1 MTFLEA
7 LYGSQ
12 YHEIQ
17 QKGRD
22 GNKGRLNANAFLTA
36 FIILIVITVCMFCIR
51 FVPGFNDKLSDE
63 GSGFTEATNGKS
75 IGKLLAIPLF
85 VIIYL
90 LISNTVGSATNFKKH
105 VDSFMQ
111 LPDEVKQKAN
121 RKLLAPF
128 FILLA
133 VVLFLTLG

>member
-1 MTFLEA
+1 MTFFEA

-12 YHEIQ
+12 YYEIQ

-51 FVPGFNDKLSDE
+51 FVPGFNDKLSGE
-63 GSGFTEATNGKS
+63 GSTFTGVASGKS

-85 VIIYL
+85 AAIYL
-90 LISNTVGSATNFKKH
+90 LISNTVGSAANFKKH
-105 VDSFMQ
+105 VDGFMQ
-111 LPDEVKQKAN
+111 LPDDVKQKAN

-133 VVLFLTLG
+133 VVLFLALG